1 MNFSYLSDG
10 LHDDKG
16 NDISGDKGSSAKSCS
31 KRVFDEEVCGADNR
45 LDNNCKPVEASIG
58 AQIIA
63 NEVGV
68 SQWAHSFLVFLR

>member
-31 KRVFDEEVCGADNR
+31 KKSFDEEVCGADNR
-45 LDNNCKPVEASIG
+45 PDSNRKPVEASIG
-58 AQIIA
+58 AQIIV
-63 NEVGV
+63 NGVGV
-68 SQWAHSFLVFLR
+68 SQ